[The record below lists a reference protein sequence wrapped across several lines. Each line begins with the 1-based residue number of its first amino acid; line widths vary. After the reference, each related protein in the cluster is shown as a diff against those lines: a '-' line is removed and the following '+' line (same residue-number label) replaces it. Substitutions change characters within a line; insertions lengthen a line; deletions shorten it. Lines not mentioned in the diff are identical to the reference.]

1 MDGLTVSQV
10 RVQYG
15 QVQAV
20 TDLSIEVPTGTVTA
34 LLGPSGCGKSSLLR
48 AIAGLEPL
56 TAGAISWRGRNMEQV
71 PVHQR
76 RFGMLFQ
83 DGQLFPSRNVSGNIA
98 YGIAH
103 LPKAQRQEIV
113 SELLDSVGLGG
124 YQDRTID
131 TLSGGQAQ
139 RVALARSLAPEPEL
153 LLLDEPLSALD
164 RALREEL
171 VITLRNLIRSLQLTV
186 VYVTHDQDEAF
197 SLADQIVIMDEGKIL
212 AVNSAEEIWT
222 HPGSKAAAVFLGY
235 RPFLSAEAAAQFGI
249 EIPEG
254 SQLAIA
260 PGGLKMC
267 PAGQGIAA
275 TARDLRV
282 RRGKYLAEVSWRL
295 GSEEYSGQAEAGLG
309 IHLSKKQSQQKV
321 GLKVQRDETCIVPS
335 GLKPPGRYTGQI
347 F

>member
-1 MDGLTVSQV
+1 MDGLTISQA

-15 QVQAV
+15 QVEAV
-20 TDLSIEVPTGTVTA
+20 KDLSIEVPLGTVTA

-56 TAGAISWRGRNMEQV
+56 AAGSISWRGRNMEQV

-76 RFGMLFQ
+76 HFGMMFQ

-103 LPKAQRQEIV
+103 LPKVKRQEKV
-113 SELLDSVGLGG
+113 TELLESVGLSG

-139 RVALARSLAPEPEL
+139 RVALARCLAPQPEL

-171 VITLRNLIRSLQLTV
+171 VITLRNIIRSLELTV

-197 SLADQIVIMDEGKIL
+197 SLADQIVIMDQGKIL
-212 AVNSAEEIWT
+212 ALNSAEEIWT
-222 HPGSKAAAVFLGY
+222 HPGSKAAASFLGY
-235 RPFLSAEAAAQFGI
+235 RPFLSAEAAAEFGI
-249 EIPEG
+249 EIGERE
-254 SQLAIA
+254 QLAVA

-267 PAGQGIAA
+267 LAEQGVAA

-282 RRGKYLAEVSWRL
+282 RRGKYLAEVAWRQ

-309 IHLSKKQSQQKV
+309 LHLSKKQTSQEV
-321 GLKVQRDETCIVPS
+321 GLQIQRSETCVVPVS
-335 GLKPPGRYTGQI
+335 S
-347 F
+347 

>member
-1 MDGLTVSQV
+1 MDGLTISQA

-15 QVQAV
+15 QVEAV
-20 TDLSIEVPTGTVTA
+20 KDLSIEVPWGTVTA

-56 TAGAISWRGRNMEQV
+56 AAGSISWRGRNMEPV

-76 RFGMLFQ
+76 NFGMMFQ

-103 LPKAQRQEIV
+103 LSKDQRQQKV
-113 SELLDSVGLGG
+113 NDLLDSVGLSG
-124 YQDRTID
+124 YQNRSID

-139 RVALARSLAPEPEL
+139 RVALARCLAPHPEL

-171 VITLRNLIRSLQLTV
+171 LITLRQIIRDLELTV

-197 SLADQIVIMDEGKIL
+197 SLADQIVIMDKGKIL

-222 HPGSKAAAVFLGY
+222 HPGSKAAASFLGY
-235 RPFLSAEAAAQFGI
+235 RPFLSAGAAAQFGMQ
-249 EIPEG
+249 IPTD
-254 SQLAIA
+254 SQLAVA

-267 PAGQGIAA
+267 PLGQGIAA

-282 RRGKYLAEVSWRL
+282 RRGKYLAAVSWRQ
-295 GSEEYSGQAEAGLG
+295 GNEVYVGQAEAGLG
-309 IHLSKKQSQQKV
+309 MHLSKKRTSQAV
-321 GLKVQRDETCIVPS
+321 GLQIQRSETCVVPVLS
-335 GLKPPGRYTGQI
+335 
-347 F
+347 

>member
-1 MDGLTVSQV
+1 MDGLAISQA

-15 QVQAV
+15 QVEAV
-20 TDLSIEVPTGTVTA
+20 KDLTIEVPLGTVTA

-56 TAGAISWRGRNMEQV
+56 AAGTISWRGRNMEQV

-76 RFGMLFQ
+76 RFGMMFQ

-103 LPKAQRQEIV
+103 LPKTQRRKKV
-113 SELLDSVGLGG
+113 KELLDNVGLSG
-124 YQDRTID
+124 YEDRSID

-139 RVALARSLAPEPEL
+139 RVALARCLAPQPEL

-171 VITLRNLIRSLQLTV
+171 VITLRQIIRDLELTV

-197 SLADQIVIMDEGKIL
+197 SLADQIVIMDQGEIL
-212 AVNSAEEIWT
+212 AANSAEEIWEA
-222 HPGSKAAAVFLGY
+222 PGSQAAASFLGY
-235 RPFLSAEAAAQFGI
+235 RPFLSAGAAAKFGI
-249 EIPEG
+249 EIGEG
-254 SQLAIA
+254 EQLAIA

-282 RRGKYLAEVSWRL
+282 RRGKYLAEVSWQQD
-295 GSEEYSGQAEAGLG
+295 SEEYAGQAESGLG
-309 IHLSKKQSQQKV
+309 LHLSKKQTQQEV
-321 GLKVQRDETCIVPS
+321 GLQIQRSETCVVPVL
-335 GLKPPGRYTGQI
+335 G
-347 F
+347 

>member
-1 MDGLTVSQV
+1 MDGLTISQA

-15 QVQAV
+15 QVEAV
-20 TDLSIEVPTGTVTA
+20 KDLSIEVPLGTVTA

-56 TAGAISWRGRNMEQV
+56 AAGSVSWRGRNMEQV

-76 RFGMLFQ
+76 HFGMMFQ

-103 LPKAQRQEIV
+103 LPKAQRQEKV
-113 SELLDSVGLGG
+113 KELLDSVGLSG
-124 YQDRTID
+124 YQDRSID

-139 RVALARSLAPEPEL
+139 RVALARCLAPQPQL

-171 VITLRNLIRSLQLTV
+171 VITLRQIIRDLELTV

-197 SLADQIVIMDEGKIL
+197 SLADQIVIMDQGKIL
-212 AVNSAEEIWT
+212 AANSAEEIWT
-222 HPGSKAAAVFLGY
+222 HPGSQAAASFLGY
-235 RPFLSAEAAAQFGI
+235 RPFLSAAAAAEFGI
-249 EIPEG
+249 EIPG
-254 SQLAIA
+254 DTQLAVA

-267 PAGQGIAA
+267 LAEQGIAA
-275 TARDLRV
+275 NARDLRV
-282 RRGKYLAEVSWRL
+282 RRGKYLAEVAWRQ

-309 IHLSKKQSQQKV
+309 LHLSKKQTSQEV
-321 GLKVQRDETCIVPS
+321 GLQIQRSETCVVPV
-335 GLKPPGRYTGQI
+335 TA
-347 F
+347 